1 MLIEIKSNDNGRVK
15 LVRKLHS
22 KKGRSEEGKFVA
34 EGINLVR
41 ELFERGLKADFV
53 MSSKSVFED
62 EASEAHAILREL
74 AASDDSVICVLD
86 DRDFEKISDAEHG
99 IDVLAVV
106 TMPGRD
112 VNPKELIGKGSNVLV
127 LDRIQDPG
135 NLGTMVRTAEAA
147 GAAGIILSRECAD
160 LYSAKTVRATMSAI
174 FRMPILTDADLREE
188 IRALRE
194 NRVRIYAACLDDRA
208 RPYDR
213 FDYTK
218 DSGSGSAFLVGN
230 EGNGLREETI
240 RLSDETV
247 YLPMAG
253 QIESL
258 NAAVAASILLYEA
271 ARQRHFSGRE

>member
-15 LVRKLHS
+15 LVRKLHT

-106 TMPGRD
+106 AMPGRD
-112 VNPKELIGKGSNVLV
+112 ANPAELIGKGSNVLV

-135 NLGTMVRTAEAA
+135 NLGTLVRTAAAA
-147 GAAGIILSRECAD
+147 GYAAVLALKGTAD
-160 LYSAKTVRATMSAI
+160 IYSPKVLRATAGTVFDIPFVYVDSEEDLMT
-174 FRMPILTDADLREE
+174 ILRACDKKLAVSDVRSGTAYYDADMKRD
-188 IRALRE
+188 IAL
-194 NRVRIYAACLDDRA
+194 VI
-208 RPYDR
+208 
-213 FDYTK
+213 
-218 DSGSGSAFLVGN
+218 GN
-230 EGNGLREETI
+230 EGSGVTDTLLDMADI
-240 RLSDETV
+240 RVT
-247 YLPMAG
+247 LPMKG
-253 QIESL
+253 GVESL
-258 NAAVAASILLYEA
+258 NAAVAGALLMYESV
-271 ARQRHFSGRE
+271 RS